1 MEFGLAAREQETR
14 LGGIVMPA
22 RVLHVSYLG
31 GLGGGETIWLSQL
44 RALSR
49 DVWEPYVLCGTPG
62 AFVDELR
69 AAAIHVD
76 IVPYRLPYFKYGW
89 LPTGTPMVM
98 PRVWRYL
105 RAERIALVHVKDPES
120 AFYVAPVAR
129 SLNLPVIWTCSAWWH
144 AERGWKS
151 QFYERFFARIIC
163 YTDITKRALVAA
175 NPRLEH
181 KIAVMPP
188 GVDVHEF
195 APGARDEKLLD
206 EWRIARDAPIVTLLA
221 RFQEVKGHEYFLRA
235 AQNIL
240 DTFPAARFLLIGD
253 NPFAMGDADAYQ
265 RAMLNLIQNDARLR
279 AAVVVA
285 GFRRDIPRILR
296 ATDVLVCPSFFETYG
311 MANLEAMAC
320 GIPVVS
326 TNVGGPTETIVDGE
340 TGFLVPPR
348 DADAI
353 AARVCALLGDAAR
366 RKLMGAN
373 ARRRVEQYYT
383 LTESVARLDELYRA
397 VLQSKSE

>member
-1 MEFGLAAREQETR
+1 
-14 LGGIVMPA
+14 MPA
-22 RVLHVSYLG
+22 RILHVSYLG
-31 GLGGGETIWLSQL
+31 GLGGGETIWLSQV

-49 DVWEPYVLCGTPG
+49 DAWEPYVLCGTPG
-62 AFVDELR
+62 AFVEELR
-69 AAAIHVD
+69 AANIPVE
-76 IVPYRLPYFKYGW
+76 VMPYRLPYFKYGW

-98 PRVWRYL
+98 PRLWRYL

-129 SLNLPVIWTCSAWWH
+129 SLNIPVIWTCSAWWH

-151 QFYERFFARIIC
+151 QFYERFFARILS
-163 YTDITKRALVAA
+163 YTEVTKRALVAA
-175 NPRLEH
+175 NSRLES
-181 KIAVMPP
+181 KIVVMPP
-188 GVDVHEF
+188 GVDVNEF
-195 APGARDEKLLD
+195 APGARDERLLD
-206 EWRIARDAPIVTLLA
+206 EWSIARDAPVVTLLA
-221 RFQEVKGHEYFLRA
+221 RFQEVKGHEIFLRA
-235 AQNIL
+235 AQKIL
-240 DTFPAARFLLIGD
+240 DTFPAARFLLVGD
-253 NPFAMGDADAYQ
+253 NAFATSEADAYQ
-265 RAMLNLIQNDARLR
+265 RAMLQMIQDDERLR
-279 AAVVVA
+279 AAVVLA

-326 TNVGGPTETIVDGE
+326 TNVGGPAETVVDGE

-353 AARVCALLGDAAR
+353 AARVCALLQDSAR
-366 RKLMGAN
+366 RKQMGAN
-373 ARRRVEQYYT
+373 ARRRIEQHYA
-383 LTESVARLDELYRA
+383 LTESVARLDALYRA